1 MPAVSPDLRA
11 ELNGAEKDG
20 PEHDAQILG
29 QVTNLFLSNV
39 DHLNE
44 SQIAAVDGVLAKL
57 IGRVEAATAAHL
69 GEALSTLDRAPRQ
82 TIRILAFHNDPLV
95 AAPVLRKSSCLSDKV
110 LLEICWRYRTEKCS
124 AKR

>member
-57 IGRVEAATAAHL
+57 IGRVEAATVVHL
-69 GEALSTLDRAPRQ
+69 ERSPVHTRSS
-82 TIRILAFHNDPLV
+82 
-95 AAPVLRKSSCLSDKV
+95 AAPDHPHSWHFTTTRWWLRRS
-110 LLEICWRYRTEKCS
+110 
-124 AKR
+124 

>member
-20 PEHDAQILG
+20 PEHDKKILG

-44 SQIAAVDGVLAKL
+44 SQIAAVDGVLHGKL
-57 IGRVEAATAAHL
+57 PDLLNGQLARD
-69 GEALSTLDRAPRQ
+69 ALSMCSKECESVKTGK
-82 TIRILAFHNDPLV
+82 IV
-95 AAPVLRKSSCLSDKV
+95 AM
-110 LLEICWRYRTEKCS
+110 E
-124 AKR
+124 

>member
-20 PEHDAQILG
+20 PEHDAKILG

-44 SQIAAVDGVLAKL
+44 SQIS
-57 IGRVEAATAAHL
+57 GR
-69 GEALSTLDRAPRQ
+69 RRRPRS
-82 TIRILAFHNDPLV
+82 I
-95 AAPVLRKSSCLSDKV
+95 
-110 LLEICWRYRTEKCS
+110 
-124 AKR
+124 